1 MKQKLIFWCVFITA
15 IVILAFRFDYVT
27 KNEKVRVKSSTLQ
40 LIYKMEGVVNEAYQD
55 SAGHWTIGVGHKIK
69 ASEPHL
75 LFAKLSNREIE
86 DLLRRDLEPC
96 ERFLTTKIEYP
107 INQAQFDALMS
118 LCHNIGPD
126 NLARSSVVYH
136 LNQFREKSAANA
148 FLHWNKPQELTKR
161 RREERRLFLSDI

>member
-1 MKQKLIFWCVFITA
+1 MKHKIIFWCVFITA
-15 IVILAFRFDYVT
+15 IVFLTFRLDYVQQ
-27 KNEKVRVKSSTLQ
+27 KEKVAIKSSTLD
-40 LIYKMEGVVNEAYQD
+40 LIYKMEGSMNQAYLD

-69 ASEPHL
+69 DSEPHL
-75 LFAKLSNREIE
+75 LFARLSKREIE

-107 INQAQFDALMS
+107 INQGQFDALMS

-126 NLARSSVVYH
+126 NLARSSVVFH
-136 LNQFREKSAANA
+136 LNGFREKSAANA

>member
-15 IVILAFRFDYVT
+15 IIFLAFRLDYVQQ
-27 KNEKVRVKSSTLQ
+27 KEKVRVKSSTLQ

-69 ASEPHL
+69 ASESHL
-75 LFAKLSNREIE
+75 LFARLSNSEIE

-107 INQAQFDALMS
+107 INQVQFDALMS

-126 NLARSSVVYH
+126 NLARSSVVFH
-136 LNQFREKSAANA
+136 LNGFREKSAANA